1 MTSPCQAAKA
11 KQVPLSK
18 FELNTNLPY
27 EKLNTKLQVVRNRLN
42 RPLTLSEKVLYSHLA
57 DPETQVYFKLN
68 KKYYLIV
75 VHGDRCSLSEAI
87 MAFKIYQAVNRLIR

>member
-11 KQVPLSK
+11 KHVPLSK
-18 FELNTNLPY
+18 FEPETNLPY

-57 DPETQVYFKLN
+57 EPETQVI
-68 KKYYLIV
+68 KKNLI
-75 VHGDRCSLSEAI
+75 DRINLSYNSPRRSL
-87 MAFKIYQAVNRLIR
+87 